1 VFVIHDVNVPEPT
14 RGGSQPNCEL
24 LRDMIERRGMYISS
38 LPGERVELVDL
49 WFACI
54 AQSPSHG
61 WSPLP
66 DRLLSN
72 TFNAVVVSPT
82 KEVLLSVFS
91 RQISGRFELGTLPS
105 HLRDAVI
112 HCGGATVELCAE
124 LNRETMPMR
133 ANHHF
138 SFTMHDMCR
147 VVSEPETQTQIPVTQ
162 KPKLHTPY
170 FKFSTSKPH
179 TANTKP

>member
-1 VFVIHDVNVPEPT
+1 
-14 RGGSQPNCEL
+14 
-24 LRDMIERRGMYISS
+24 MIERRGMYISS